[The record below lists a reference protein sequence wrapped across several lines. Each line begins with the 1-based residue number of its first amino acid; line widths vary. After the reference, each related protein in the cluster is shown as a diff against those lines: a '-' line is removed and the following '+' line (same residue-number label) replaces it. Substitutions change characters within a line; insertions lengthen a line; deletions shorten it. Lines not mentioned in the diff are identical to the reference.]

1 MGHGSRGIV
10 FTVTSTTVV
19 NTACRYDIHPSG
31 FAEEEAYQ
39 GRECHLR
46 NSYRTQELAS
56 ENCPQL
62 LSHTRLT
69 ISSWNEPARIFS
81 TMCQDFICAICAI
94 CATYR
99 ILVQII
105 NAVSLLERMG
115 ILHGGLRPPISSL
128 IGMDTS
134 SSVILGSLYKLE
146 TLFITSNSK

>member
-19 NTACRYDIHPSG
+19 CRYDIHPSG
-31 FAEEEAYQ
+31 FAEEEEYS
-39 GRECHLR
+39 LR
-46 NSYRTQELAS
+46 RIRGESAIFEELAS

-81 TMCQDFICAICAI
+81 TLRQEFI

-105 NAVSLLERMG
+105 NAVSLLEQMV
-115 ILHGGLRPPISSL
+115 ILHGDLRPPISSL
-128 IGMDTS
+128 IGLDTS
-134 SSVILGSLYKLE
+134 SSVILGSLYKYGNRASKQISCHE
-146 TLFITSNSK
+146 PNSCI